1 MQALPGALEPGL
13 EGDRARRVET
23 VEADEIGAHVKV
35 ERLHHALAHDRV
47 AHPVADGKDVFRR
60 PFGQEPFAVRDVL
73 PRIRDEIRARR
84 SRQLE
89 MILADVQQEAR
100 GIFRRAVKAAPCALG
115 EIEPLFRAR
124 HGHEGQAPFLLHAGQ
139 RHGLAPGE
147 DALVHRAEEDV
158 GKLTHGANETYID
171 FNRAGTPLI
180 EIVSE
185 PDMHSPEEAFAYLK
199 SLEMHLRY
207 IGASDCD
214 MEKGQMRCDA
224 NVSIRPV
231 GSTQL
236 GTKVELKNLNSISGV
251 CSGIRYEIQRQI
263 EVLESNGHIEQE
275 TRRWDTEKLVSTSMR
290 SKEDAHD
297 YRYFTDPDL
306 FPITLSDEVIQAQ
319 RDQLPELPFAKQE
332 RYQQELKLPYTLTS
346 VLCPDCFLSNF
357 FDQTHALYPKNP
369 LAIANWI
376 ANDLLREMAGK
387 PWSELKLTPPM
398 LAELVQLIDGQVLS
412 KQNAKDVFVEM
423 IQSGLSAKQIVQ
435 DKGLEMKVDI
445 EALKTVCQEVIN
457 AFPQPVAEY
466 RSGKEKAINVL
477 KGQIMKRTQGKAP
490 IDLINQLLIECLNN
504 KS

>member
-1 MQALPGALEPGL
+1 MTQYEAVIGLEVHVQLKTKTKLFTRVPYHYGEAPNTLLNEVVLGLPGTLPVLNKGAILKAVAAGHVF
-13 EGDRARRVET
+13 GCKIAHQCKWDRKNYFYPDAPKNYQISQLDQPLC
-23 VEADEIGAHVKV
+23 AG
-35 ERLHHALAHDRV
+35 
-47 AHPVADGKDVFRR
+47 
-60 PFGQEPFAVRDVL
+60 GQV
-73 PRIRDEIRARR
+73 
-84 SRQLE
+84 
-89 MILADVQQEAR
+89 
-100 GIFRRAVKAAPCALG
+100 
-115 EIEPLFRAR
+115 EIELAGPAR
-124 HGHEGQAPFLLHAGQ
+124 NIQ
-139 RHGLAPGE
+139 GE
-147 DALVHRAEEDV
+147 HRKVALNRIHLEEDV
-158 GKLTHGANETYID
+158 GKLTHGTNETCID

-275 TRRWDTEKLVSTSMR
+275 TRRWDAEKLVSTSMR

-357 FDQTHALYPKNP
+357 FDKTHALYPKNP

-387 PWSELKLTPPM
+387 PWSELKITPPM

-445 EALKTVCQEVIN
+445 EALKAVCQEVIN